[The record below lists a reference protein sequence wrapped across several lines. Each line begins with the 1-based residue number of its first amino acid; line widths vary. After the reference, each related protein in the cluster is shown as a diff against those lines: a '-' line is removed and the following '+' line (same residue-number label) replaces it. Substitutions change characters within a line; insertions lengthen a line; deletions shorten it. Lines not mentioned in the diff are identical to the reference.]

1 VKTPVGRSVLSAADF
16 VCNDEW
22 GVGRVTIRK
31 QLDHFSV
38 RADPDTIKHSGTTT
52 IYVQAKDKYDQD
64 VGYDGDILVSASP
77 SGYGELFYWEPS
89 IASKTSG
96 AKAKHLSASVLA
108 NAKATG
114 RRVVASGDQPLEVP
128 YGYANAGLLVYDADG
143 TSPDK
148 NTTVTFSVS
157 AVDKPSAIGKGS
169 VVIEGGGPNLNFPRY
184 SQGDPRWKDA
194 AYDHDIKGYDVNGNP
209 IYYTI
214 QERGCALCEM
224 AWVLSAYGYVIN
236 PLQLND
242 WMNGR
247 TRWDGGFDGSLVNWD
262 AIGDLSGGKLAAIET
277 RVPANQFGNSDYA
290 NDVSILED
298 YLNNG
303 DLVIAE
309 VKNVVNNKVHGHW
322 VVVEPK
328 VNGEYP
334 IVDAGYGDRTSM
346 EVYDNNVWSH
356 VVVSQSKG
364 K

>member
-247 TRWDGGFDGSLVNWD
+247 TRWDGGFDGSLVNWN
-262 AIGDLSGGKLAAIET
+262 AISILSGGSLD
-277 RVPANQFGNSDYA
+277 VNCYANQYFKVGTNP
-290 NDVSILED
+290 NNPSILD
-298 YLNNG
+298 SYLVNG
-303 DLVIAE
+303 DLVFVQ
-309 VKNVVNNKVHGHW
+309 VKDLHGREHW
-322 VVVEPK
+322 VTVKEEL
-328 VNGEYP
+328 NGDYP
-334 IVDAGYGDRTSM
+334 IMDPGFYGTSTLKD
-346 EVYDNNVWSH
+346 YKSQFWAY
-356 VVVSQSKG
+356 VVVSKTKG